1 MKPRVTIIIPVYN
14 VEKYLAR
21 CLDSVLGQHISC
33 WEAVLVD
40 DGSCDG
46 SGAIADAYAARDGRF
61 HVIHRQN
68 GGLSAARNT
77 GIEWALQ
84 NCMGEYLSFLDSDD
98 WLHPQF
104 LELMLDAMESTGAKV
119 AMGGMLNT
127 EKPVD
132 IFPPVDNR
140 AVVFYAE
147 DLFLSRKWDFNYAC
161 GKLYRREDFRTLRF
175 PEGKIFEDVFT
186 TYRVL
191 FGAESVALVDA
202 PLYCYFYNREGISHS
217 PWKEQELVIFEGM
230 EEQLAFYQAR
240 GFTRAYEKEH
250 RLYLNHF
257 AYQIARIRE
266 NKAEF
271 EKNKHHIP
279 VLRRRMLAI
288 IRESRGRYTPANMPQ
303 CFAAAYPVAWKC
315 RNLGCAVVRIRKEE
329 GFRGVLR
336 RIRERLTER

>member
-21 CLDSVLGQHISC
+21 CLDSVLGQRVSC
-33 WEAVLVD
+33 WDAVLVD

-104 LELMLDAMESTGAKV
+104 LELMLDAMESTGAGV
-119 AMGGMLNT
+119 AMAGRNYTKSDSVLFP
-127 EKPVD
+127 EIYAKPECMT
-132 IFPPVDNR
+132 
-140 AVVFYAE
+140 AE
-147 DLFLSRKWDFNYAC
+147 ELFLRREWDFNFAW

-175 PEGKIFEDVFT
+175 PEGKVFEDVFT

-217 PWKEQELVIFEGM
+217 PWTEQELVIFEGM

-266 NKAEF
+266 NRAEF

-288 IRESRGRYTPANMPQ
+288 IRESRGRYTLANMPQ
-303 CFAAAYPVAWKC
+303 CFAEAYPAAWKC
-315 RNLGCAVVRIRKEE
+315 RNLAYTAVRIRKDE